1 MADEKVTSNGNV
13 DIWIIPKADV
23 ADYRSPTETEINT
36 YGTRVTPAIAW
47 DGTTWPGNTESNDV
61 DDRSLEDRGNAT
73 SRGFAQFEGTLAF
86 FRPKWDDTS
95 SEAAEAWNL
104 LKTPRVPVIVVT
116 RVLQR
121 TTGVATPAA
130 AGDWISVYEFITDT
144 VNDDTEGEDSVKFVV
159 GLMPQGNLAVNTQ
172 VKNATAVTIAP
183 LTLALD
189 VGDHGVV
196 KATLGGHRATQVVEW
211 SSSDESVATVSSN
224 GVVTAVGAGTANITA
239 THDAATGA
247 TTPCVVT
254 VTA

>member
-13 DIWIIPKADV
+13 DIWVIPKADV
-23 ADYRSPTETEINT
+23 ADYRSPTATEINT
-36 YGTRVTPAIAW
+36 YGTRVTPAVAW
-47 DGTTWPGNTESNDV
+47 DGVTWPGNTESNDV

-86 FRPKWDDTS
+86 FRPKPDDTS
-95 SEAAEAWNL
+95 SEAAQAWDL

-121 TTGVATPAA
+121 TTSVATPAA
-130 AGDWISVYEFITDT
+130 AGDWINVFEFITDT
-144 VNDDTEGEDSVKFVV
+144 VNDDTEGEDSVKFIV
-159 GLMPQGNLAVNTQ
+159 GMLPQGNIAVNTQ
-172 VKNATAVTIAP
+172 VKNAGPV
-183 LTLALD
+183 TLAPTALALS

-196 KATLGGHRATQVVEW
+196 KATLGGHRATAVVDW
-211 SSSDESVATVSSN
+211 TSDDEDVATVSNN
-224 GVVTAVGAGTANITA
+224 GVVTAVGAGTANISA
-239 THDAATGA
+239 THPAATGA

>member
-13 DIWIIPKADV
+13 DIWVIPRDDV
-23 ADYRSPTETEINT
+23 ADYRSPTATEINT
-36 YGTRVTPAIAW
+36 YGSRVTPAVAW

-104 LKTPRVPVIVVT
+104 LKTPRVPVLVVT

-144 VNDDTEGEDSVKFVV
+144 VNDDTEGEDSVKFIV

-172 VKNATAVTIAP
+172 VKNAGPVVLAP
-183 LTLALD
+183 TTLALT
-189 VGDHGVV
+189 VGASKVV
-196 KATLGGHRATQVVEW
+196 RATLGGHRATQVVEW
-211 SSSDESVATVSSN
+211 SSSNEAVATVSSN
-224 GVVTAVGAGTANITA
+224 GVVTGVSAGTANITA
-239 THDAATGA
+239 THVSATGA
-247 TTPCVVT
+247 TTACAVT
-254 VTA
+254 VS